1 MNDGTRRESDAWDS
15 WGRARDVDREDVREG
30 CVVVLRSRR
39 ERGVRASIRV
49 DSRRFDSIRFD
60 SIRFIHSFDD
70 GGLDWIGLDSMTP
83 DDGLTM
89 FWWTFACAC
98 AMASDMTVVGRATPR
113 RARRAFRAL
122 LARGKIEDGGGGDGR
137 DGDDEDGP
145 CMRAFSRARVPHRWF
160 QHFYVVGCAANAATL
175 ARRASTGGAA
185 ASAATVAVLVLFQA
199 HLCRRLYESVW
210 VSSYRRGATMHAGA
224 YALGLVYYL
233 CASRT
238 WAGDAS
244 PAEAEASL
252 SVDAARDLT
261 SVRAIARVACVVVG
275 ALAFAVGNYRQHE
288 CHAIL
293 AAARRAKS
301 SRAAPS
307 KKSYVIPRGGWFER
321 FSCAHYTAEIVIYLG
336 LLLIRVS
343 DDVFTAKWRLDA
355 LFSPSSASRRR
366 APVALVVAVVSNL
379 ALAAREHHAWYVLNF
394 KDEYPRHRTPLFP
407 RVFSLSRA

>member
-1 MNDGTRRESDAWDS
+1 
-15 WGRARDVDREDVREG
+15 
-30 CVVVLRSRR
+30 
-39 ERGVRASIRV
+39 
-49 DSRRFDSIRFD
+49 
-60 SIRFIHSFDD
+60 
-70 GGLDWIGLDSMTP
+70 MTP

-98 AMASDMTVVGRATPR
+98 AMASDGTVAGRATPR
-113 RARRAFRAL
+113 RARARAFRAL
-122 LARGKIEDGGGGDGR
+122 LARGKIEDGGGGERG

-175 ARRASTGGAA
+175 ARRAAPGGAA
-185 ASAATVAVLVLFQA
+185 ASASASTVVVLVLFQA

-261 SVRAIARVACVVVG
+261 SARAMARVACVVVG

>member
-1 MNDGTRRESDAWDS
+1 
-15 WGRARDVDREDVREG
+15 
-30 CVVVLRSRR
+30 
-39 ERGVRASIRV
+39 
-49 DSRRFDSIRFD
+49 
-60 SIRFIHSFDD
+60 
-70 GGLDWIGLDSMTP
+70 MTP

-98 AMASDMTVVGRATPR
+98 AMASDGTVAGRR
-113 RARRAFRAL
+113 RDLWRRSVRAL
-122 LARGKIEDGGGGDGR
+122 LARGRSKTVAAVNVVTVMTRMDRACARFLVRACRTMVSTLLRRRVRGGA
-137 DGDDEDGP
+137 
-145 CMRAFSRARVPHRWF
+145 RA
-160 QHFYVVGCAANAATL
+160 L
-175 ARRASTGGAA
+175 ARRAAPGGAA
-185 ASAATVAVLVLFQA
+185 ASASASTGVVLVLFQA

-261 SVRAIARVACVVVG
+261 SARAMARVACVVVG

-293 AAARRAKS
+293 AAARRVKS
-301 SRAAPS
+301 PAPPS
-307 KKSYVIPRGGWFER
+307 KIIVIPRGGWFER